1 MEQSLDVPI
10 DPNDLLGDFE
20 FIDVDSDPG
29 RTSRTSRTSRT
40 LSNISSSS
48 STATFST
55 TAALALPG
63 GDVTG
68 GALGGKL
75 SWGATVKAG
84 TGSTRG
90 GRPCTSTWGEGGWSL
105 WRDLCKLGW
114 RADLEDAEGGEE
126 GVKTADDVVDPTA
139 SLIPLKSPT
148 HSSKHRYRNRNIAR
162 RKWQLRHARAARLAA
177 NASRRTP
184 AVGEGPGEGEE
195 ESDGGETVEE
205 GDGKE
210 DTAEAEDT
218 TTAEE
223 EDGGDQGVLDTT
235 GLVQK
240 KTEYEEQETKTT
252 NTTKTKQTWT
262 RRRRTKTKAK
272 KKKKQNRYVY
282 LLPGVNRCSMGEFGV
297 TMFRDEA
304 EVEAYV
310 QEHGILESLEAEKM
324 SSETA
329 GGEKAGGEKAEGE
342 MAEGKAT
349 EGGETGNKDE
359 NESTG
364 VLVGEKERTET
375 HATQKTQAMVFKYS
389 SMQLGTTVVEMRDAI
404 TALLNVTTLGEIFY
418 V

>member
-1 MEQSLDVPI
+1 M
-10 DPNDLLGDFE
+10 
-20 FIDVDSDPG
+20 
-29 RTSRTSRTSRT
+29 
-40 LSNISSSS
+40 
-48 STATFST
+48 
-55 TAALALPG
+55 
-63 GDVTG
+63 
-68 GALGGKL
+68 
-75 SWGATVKAG
+75 
-84 TGSTRG
+84 
-90 GRPCTSTWGEGGWSL
+90 
-105 WRDLCKLGW
+105 CKLGW
-114 RADLEDAEGGEE
+114 RADLEDAEGDEE
-126 GVKTADDVVDPTA
+126 GVKTADAVVDPTA
-139 SLIPLKSPT
+139 SLIPLKSPN

-240 KTEYEEQETKTT
+240 KTEYEEQETKMT

-262 RRRRTKTKAK
+262 TRRRTKTKAK
-272 KKKKQNRYVY
+272 KKKKKKNRYVY

-310 QEHGILESLEAEKM
+310 QEHGILESLEAEKRRKR
-324 SSETA
+324 STA
-329 GGEKAGGEKAEGE
+329 DRDWTSKEMTPASLSASLSAVSKSAEGKAEGEPIGEKAGGEKAEGE

-375 HATQKTQAMVFKYS
+375 HATQETQAMVFKYG
-389 SMQLGTTVVEMRDAI
+389 SMQLGTTVIEMRDAI
-404 TALLNVTTLGEIFY
+404 TALLNVTTLGENFY